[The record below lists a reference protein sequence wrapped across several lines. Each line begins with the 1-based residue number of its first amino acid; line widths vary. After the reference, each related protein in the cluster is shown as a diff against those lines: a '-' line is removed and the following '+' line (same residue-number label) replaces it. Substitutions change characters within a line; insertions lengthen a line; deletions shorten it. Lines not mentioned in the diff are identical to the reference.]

1 MSEEQKT
8 LRYKF
13 GIMVLDMLIENVS
26 FRFITEKQK
35 LILFLEK
42 IVLNRTRWP
51 TSIALFNAL

>member
-26 FRFITEKQK
+26 FRFITE
-35 LILFLEK
+35 
-42 IVLNRTRWP
+42 NR
-51 TSIALFNAL
+51 N